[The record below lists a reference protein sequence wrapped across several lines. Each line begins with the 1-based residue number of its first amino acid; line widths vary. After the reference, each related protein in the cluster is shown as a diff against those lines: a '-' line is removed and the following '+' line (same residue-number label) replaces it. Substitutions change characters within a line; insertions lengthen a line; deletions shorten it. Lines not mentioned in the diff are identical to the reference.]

1 MSENT
6 YFDEEKQHNTLLLR
20 EQLKALPP
28 FINEFFL
35 SIAQKNAVKTRLGYA
50 RDLRVFFNYLLENHG
65 HFKDKVM
72 SDITVSDLDII
83 TPQDIDLFMEYIS
96 FYIKSSPDED
106 EKATERTNDE
116 KGKARKLA
124 ALRAMYKYYIKRRK
138 IEKNPAALVDSLKI
152 HDKTITRLDFNEV
165 ADLLDEVEYGNDLT
179 DRQKMYHE
187 KLKTR
192 DLAIV
197 TLLVGTGIRVSECV
211 GINIDDIDFDTNGVR
226 ITRKGGNQSTV
237 YFGEEVEQALKDYL
251 EERKNAETES
261 PDEKALFL
269 SSKGRRIN
277 VRSVQLLVKKYSSVS
292 VKLKKI
298 TPHKL
303 RSTYGSN
310 LYQETGDIYLVAD
323 VLGHSDVNTTRRH
336 YAELKEEHRRSA
348 AKYIKLR
355 ND

>member
-1 MSENT
+1 MPENT
-6 YFDEEKQHNTLLLR
+6 YFDEEKQHNTQLLR

-50 RDLRVFFNYLLENHG
+50 RDLKVFFNYLLENHDY
-65 HFKDKVM
+65 FKGKAM
-72 SDITVSDLDII
+72 ADIIATDLDII
-83 TPQDIDLFMEYIS
+83 TPQDIDLFMEYVS
-96 FYIKSSPDED
+96 FYIKSSPDEC

-211 GINIDDIDFDTNGVR
+211 GINIDDIDFSTNGVR

-237 YFGEEVEQALKDYL
+237 YFGEEVEQALRDYL
-251 EERKNAETES
+251 EERKNTKTDS

-269 SSKGRRIN
+269 SSKGKRIN

>member
-1 MSENT
+1 MAENS
-6 YFDEEKQHNTLLLR
+6 YFDEQKQLNTALLR
-20 EQLKALPP
+20 EQIKELPP
-28 FINEFFL
+28 FIKEYFV
-35 SIAQKNAVKTRLGYA
+35 SIAQTNAVKTRLGYA
-50 RDLRVFFNYLLENHG
+50 RDIKVFFSYLLANHEL
-65 HFKDKVM
+65 FYNKQMKDIK
-72 SDITVSDLDII
+72 VSDLDSI
-83 TPQDIDLFMEYIS
+83 TPEDIDIFMEFIS
-96 FYIKSSPDED
+96 SYSRPDE
-106 EKATERTNDE
+106 KTEEGVIEYTNDE

-124 ALRAMYKYYIKRRK
+124 ALRSMYKYFVKRRK
-138 IEKNPAALVDSLKI
+138 INTNPAALVDSLKI
-152 HDKTITRLDFNEV
+152 HRKAIVRLDFNEV

-179 DRQKMYHE
+179 ERQKLFHE

-211 GINIDDIDFDTNGVR
+211 GININDVDFKNNGVK
-226 ITRKGGNQSTV
+226 ITRKGGNESTV
-237 YFGEEVEQALKDYL
+237 YFGEEVEEALRNYL
-251 EERKNAETES
+251 EERKNAVTED
-261 PDEKALFL
+261 PDEQALFI
-269 SSKGRRIN
+269 SSKGKRIN
-277 VRSVQLLVKKYSSVS
+277 VRSIQLLVKKYSSVS

-323 VLGHSDVNTTRRH
+323 VLGHADVNTTRKH
-336 YAELKEEHRRSA
+336 YADIEENRRRSA

>member
-1 MSENT
+1 MPQNT
-6 YFDEEKQHNTLLLR
+6 YFDEEKQHNTLLLK
-20 EQLKALPP
+20 EQLKTLPP

-35 SIAQKNAVKTRLGYA
+35 SIAQKNAARTRLGYA
-50 RDLRVFFNYLLENHG
+50 RDLKVFFNYLLENNDN
-65 HFKDKVM
+65 FKGKKM
-72 SDITVSDLDII
+72 SDITAKDLDLVS
-83 TPQDIDLFMEYIS
+83 PQDIDLFLDYVS
-96 FYIKSSPDED
+96 FYIKSAANED
-106 EKATERTNDE
+106 EKVTERTNDE

-124 ALRAMYKYYIKRRK
+124 AIRAMYKYFLKRRQ

-152 HDKTITRLDFNEV
+152 HDKSIIRLDFNEV
-165 ADLLDEVEYGNDLT
+165 ADLLDEVEYGTDLT
-179 DRQKMYHE
+179 ERQKMFHE

-211 GINIDDIDFDTNGVR
+211 GINIDDIDFNNNGVR
-226 ITRKGGNQSTV
+226 VTRKGGNQSTV
-237 YFGEEVEQALKDYL
+237 YFGDEVARALKNYI
-251 EERKNAETES
+251 EERKNSPNAA

-269 SSKGRRIN
+269 SSKGTRIN
-277 VRSVQLLVKKYSSVS
+277 VRSVQLLVKKYASVS

-336 YAELKEEHRRSA
+336 YADIKEEHRRSA

-355 ND
+355 DD

>member
-1 MSENT
+1 MPDS
-6 YFDEEKQHNTLLLR
+6 YFDEEKQHNTELLR
-20 EQLKALPP
+20 EQIKYLPP
-28 FINEFFL
+28 FMKEFFVGI
-35 SIAQKNAVKTRLGYA
+35 SQTNAVKTRLGYA
-50 RDLRVFFNYLLENHG
+50 RDLRVFFGYLTANHDDFMG
-65 HFKDKVM
+65 KDMKSIV
-72 SDITVSDLDII
+72 VSDLDKI
-83 TPQDIDLFMEYIS
+83 TPEDIDIFMEFIS
-96 FYIKSSPDED
+96 SYSRPDEKD
-106 EKATERTNDE
+106 EEKVVEYTNDE

-124 ALRAMYKYYIKRRK
+124 ALRSMYKYFLKRRK
-138 IEKNPAALVDSLKI
+138 ISTNPAALVDSLKI
-152 HDKTITRLDFNEV
+152 HQKAITRLDFNEV

-179 DRQKMYHE
+179 PQQKAYHE
-187 KLKTR
+187 KLKAR

-197 TLLVGTGIRVSECV
+197 TLLVGTGMRVSECV
-211 GINIDDIDFDTNGVR
+211 GINIDDIDFKTNGVR

-237 YFGEEVEQALKDYL
+237 YFGEEVEEALRNYL
-251 EERKNAETES
+251 ENREKLNPENPE
-261 PDEKALFL
+261 EKALFL
-269 SSKGRRIN
+269 SYKGKRIN
-277 VRSVQLLVKKYSSVS
+277 VRSVQNLVKKYSSVS

-336 YAELKEEHRRSA
+336 YAEIEENRRKSA

>member
-1 MSENT
+1 MAENS
-6 YFDEEKQHNTLLLR
+6 YFDEQKQLNTALLR
-20 EQLKALPP
+20 EQIKDLPP
-28 FINEFFL
+28 FIKEYFV
-35 SIAQKNAVKTRLGYA
+35 SIAQTNAVKTRLGYA
-50 RDLRVFFNYLLENHG
+50 RDIKVFFNYLLANHENFMG
-65 HFKDKVM
+65 RQMKDIKV
-72 SDITVSDLDII
+72 TDLDSI
-83 TPQDIDLFMEYIS
+83 TPEDIDVFMEFIS
-96 FYIKSSPDED
+96 SYSRPDE
-106 EKATERTNDE
+106 KTEEGVIEYTNDE

-124 ALRAMYKYYIKRRK
+124 ALRSMYKYFVKRRK
-138 IEKNPAALVDSLKI
+138 ITTNPAALVDSLKI
-152 HDKTITRLDFNEV
+152 HRKAIVRLDFNEV

-179 DRQKMYHE
+179 ERQKIFHE

-197 TLLVGTGIRVSECV
+197 TLLVGTGMRVSECV
-211 GINIDDIDFDTNGVR
+211 GIDINDVDFKNNGVK
-226 ITRKGGNQSTV
+226 ITRKGGNESTV
-237 YFGEEVEQALKDYL
+237 YFGEEVEEALRNYL
-251 EERKNAETES
+251 EERKNAVTED
-261 PDEKALFL
+261 PNEQALFL
-269 SSKGRRIN
+269 SSKGKRIN

-323 VLGHSDVNTTRRH
+323 VLGHADVNTTRKH
-336 YAELKEEHRRSA
+336 YADIEENRRRSA